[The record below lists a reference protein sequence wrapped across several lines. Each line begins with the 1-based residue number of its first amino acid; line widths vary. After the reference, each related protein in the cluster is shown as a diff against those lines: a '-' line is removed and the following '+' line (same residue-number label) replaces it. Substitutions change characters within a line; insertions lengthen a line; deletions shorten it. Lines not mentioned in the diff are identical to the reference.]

1 MSQGKAPATVQRIIK
16 GSQVFWH
23 DLFKSDVKTMI
34 KCIFNRADEKGA
46 GMQKEEDLKTVEHV
60 HFFHSHDSNG
70 RPQTTCVSVGGHFHH
85 IKTHDDN
92 GNPLVNKDGTP
103 RVECG
108 PPMRRVKVKKG
119 RKMVTVEEKVTFG
132 MEDGKMVTDNHTH
145 NFKYQDSQE
154 LSPDKME
161 QLKKGN
167 ARGIL
172 AAFDGA
178 PQIKGTE
185 PPAPNAKD
193 TASIS

>member
-1 MSQGKAPATVQRIIK
+1 MSQGKAPATVNRIIK
-16 GSQVFWH
+16 GTQVFWH

-34 KCIFNRADEKGA
+34 KCIFAREDEKGN
-46 GMQKEEDLKTVEHV
+46 GMQKEEDMKQVEHV
-60 HFFHSHDSNG
+60 HFFHSHDSAG

-85 IKTHDDN
+85 IKTHDDQ
-92 GNPLVNKDGTP
+92 GNPLVDKNGQP

-108 PPMRRVKVKKG
+108 PPMRRVKVKRG
-119 RKMVTVEEKVTFG
+119 RRMVTVEEKVTWG
-132 MEDGKMVTDNHTH
+132 MEEGGKLEDKHTH
-145 NFKYQDSQE
+145 HFKYMDSQE

-172 AAFDGA
+172 AAFEGA
-178 PQIKGTE
+178 PQLKGTE
-185 PPAPNAKD
+185 PPKPDAKD